1 MGIYSKKASEYF
13 KQGYN
18 CAQAVFLAFAPLYNI
33 DEITALKLASSFGG
47 GMGKLREV
55 CGAVSA
61 MFAVAG
67 LEKGYTSPNDDNSKG
82 EHYLRIQKLA
92 EIFKSEFGSIIC
104 RELLDLPQ
112 GSSAPTPTPRS
123 ENFYKERPCAKFIEH
138 ASEILEKEILE

>member
-82 EHYLRIQKLA
+82 EHYIRIQKLA